1 MRIIETGDKILTGD
15 NHPQLQIGDKL
26 YLVDDRK
33 KTFDE
38 INNVQSDVTLS
49 QSERERKIF
58 ELALGVN
65 NANELL
71 NDENLTVA
79 GYKNLTYFILA
90 AITGS
95 TFEEIKEQS
104 EAKN

>member
-1 MRIIETGDKILTGD
+1 MRIIETQDKILTGD

-33 KTFDE
+33 KTFDL
-38 INNVQSDVTLS
+38 INEVQSDVTIS
-49 QSERERKIF
+49 QNEKERKIF
-58 ELALGVN
+58 ELALGVE
-65 NANELL
+65 NAKELL
-71 NDENLTVA
+71 ENEELTVS

-90 AITGS
+90 AITGN

-104 EAKN
+104 EQKN

>member
-1 MRIIETGDKILTGD
+1 MRIIETKDKILTGD

-33 KTFDE
+33 KTFDK
-38 INNVQSDVTLS
+38 INDVQSDVTLS
-49 QSERERKIF
+49 QNEKERKIF
-58 ELALGVN
+58 ELALGEVN
-65 NANELL
+65 AREILDN
-71 NDENLTVA
+71 ENLTVS
-79 GYKNLTYFILA
+79 GYKNLTFFILA

-104 EAKN
+104 EQKN

>member
-1 MRIIETGDKILTGD
+1 MRIIQTEDKILTGD

-33 KTFDE
+33 KTFDQINE
-38 INNVQSDVTLS
+38 IQSDVTLS
-49 QSERERKIF
+49 QNEKERKIF
-58 ELALGVN
+58 ELALGLE
-65 NANELL
+65 NAKEILENP
-71 NDENLTVA
+71 NLTVS

-95 TFEEIKEQS
+95 TVEEIKGQS
-104 EAKN
+104 EQKN

>member
-1 MRIIETGDKILTGD
+1 MRIIETQDKILTGD

-33 KTFDE
+33 KTFDK
-38 INNVQSDVTLS
+38 INEVQSDVTLS
-49 QSERERKIF
+49 QNEKERKIF
-58 ELALGVN
+58 ELALGEI
-65 NANELL
+65 NAREILDNE
-71 NDENLTVA
+71 ELTVS

-104 EAKN
+104 EQKN

>member
-33 KTFDE
+33 KTFDA
-38 INNVQSDVTLS
+38 INEVQSDVTIS

-58 ELALGVN
+58 ELALGVE
-65 NANELL
+65 NAKELL
-71 NDENLTVA
+71 ENEELTVS

-104 EAKN
+104 ESKN

>member
-33 KTFDE
+33 KTFDK
-38 INNVQSDVTLS
+38 INEVQSDVTIS
-49 QSERERKIF
+49 QSEKERKIF
-58 ELALGVN
+58 ELALGEA
-65 NANELL
+65 NAKELL
-71 NDENLTVA
+71 ENEELTVP

-104 EAKN
+104 EQKN

>member
-33 KTFDE
+33 KTFDA
-38 INNVQSDVTLS
+38 INEVQSDVTIL
-49 QSERERKIF
+49 QSEKERKIF
-58 ELALGVN
+58 ELALGVE
-65 NANELL
+65 NAKELL
-71 NDENLTVA
+71 ENEDLTVS

-104 EAKN
+104 EQKN

>member
-33 KTFDE
+33 KTFDK
-38 INNVQSDVTLS
+38 INEVQSDVTIS
-49 QSERERKIF
+49 HEE
-58 ELALGVN
+58 
-65 NANELL
+65 
-71 NDENLTVA
+71 LTVP

-104 EAKN
+104 EQKN

>member
-1 MRIIETGDKILTGD
+1 MRIIETEDKILTGD

-33 KTFDE
+33 KTFDK
-38 INNVQSDVTLS
+38 INEVQSDVTLS
-49 QSERERKIF
+49 QPEKERKIF
-58 ELALGVN
+58 ELALGTE
-65 NANELL
+65 NAKELL
-71 NDENLTVA
+71 ENEELTVS

-104 EAKN
+104 EGKN

>member
-33 KTFDE
+33 KTFDL
-38 INNVQSDVTLS
+38 INEVQSDVTIS
-49 QSERERKIF
+49 QNEKERKIF
-58 ELALGVN
+58 ELALGVE
-65 NANELL
+65 NAKELL
-71 NDENLTVA
+71 ENEELTVS

-90 AITGS
+90 AITGN

-104 EAKN
+104 EQKN

>member
-1 MRIIETGDKILTGD
+1 MRIIETGDKILVGD

-38 INNVQSDVTLS
+38 INNVQTDVTLS
-49 QSERERKIF
+49 QSEKERKIF
-58 ELALGVN
+58 ELALGVE

-71 NDENLTVA
+71 NDENLTVI
-79 GYKNLTYFILA
+79 GYKNLTYFILT

-104 EAKN
+104 EGKN